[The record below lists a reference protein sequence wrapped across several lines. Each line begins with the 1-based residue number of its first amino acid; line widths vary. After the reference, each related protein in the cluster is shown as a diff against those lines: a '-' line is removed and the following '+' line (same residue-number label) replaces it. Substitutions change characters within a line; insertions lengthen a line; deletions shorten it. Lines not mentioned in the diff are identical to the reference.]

1 MTYFLFVIKILILAF
16 TLYNFF
22 KNRGAKKP
30 DEKRK
35 EPDIVLEDIPQIKS
49 YKKLL
54 GIKNNF
60 DSASLKQAY
69 RRMAKINHPDL
80 FKTPKDK
87 AKATQKMLKINE
99 AYKVL
104 SEYLQYRECFLQI

>member
-22 KNRGAKKP
+22 KNRGVKKP

-35 EPDIVLEDIPQIKS
+35 EPDIKMKDTHQIKS

-69 RRMAKINHPDL
+69 RKMVKINHPDL

-87 AKATQKMLKINE
+87 AKATQKMMKLNE

-104 SEYLQYRECFLQI
+104 SEYLQYRKICLQV

>member
-1 MTYFLFVIKILILAF
+1 MTYFLFVIKILIIAF

-22 KNRGAKKP
+22 KNRGAKKL

-35 EPDIVLEDIPQIKS
+35 EPDIVLAEIPELKS
-49 YKKLL
+49 YKNLL

-69 RRMAKINHPDL
+69 RKQVKINHPDL

-104 SEYLQYRECFLQI
+104 SEYLQYRECFLQV

>member
-1 MTYFLFVIKILILAF
+1 MTYFLFVIKILIIAF

-22 KNRGAKKP
+22 KNRGAKKL
-30 DEKRK
+30 DEKHNK
-35 EPDIVLEDIPQIKS
+35 PNIVLEEIPQIKS

-69 RRMAKINHPDL
+69 RKMVKINHPDL
-80 FKTPKDK
+80 FKTPGDK
-87 AKATQKMLKINE
+87 AKATQKMIKINE
-99 AYKVL
+99 AYKAL

>member
-1 MTYFLFVIKILILAF
+1 MTYFLFVIKILIIAF

-22 KNRGAKKP
+22 KNRGAKKL

-49 YKKLL
+49 YKNLL
-54 GIKNNF
+54 GIKNNY

-69 RRMAKINHPDL
+69 RKMVKINHPDL

-99 AYKVL
+99 AYQIL
-104 SEYLQYRECFLQI
+104 SEYLVNKKCLQA

>member
-1 MTYFLFVIKILILAF
+1 MIYFLSVVKLLILCF
-16 TLYNFF
+16 TLYHFF
-22 KNRGAKKP
+22 KNREVKKP
-30 DEKRK
+30 YKKRK
-35 EPDIVLEDIPQIKS
+35 KPETVFKENPKLKD
-49 YKKLL
+49 YKHLL
-54 GIKNNF
+54 GIKNQF

-69 RRMAKINHPDL
+69 RKMVKINHPDL

-104 SEYLQYRECFLQI
+104 SEYLQYRKIYLQV

>member
-30 DEKRK
+30 DEKHK
-35 EPDIVLEDIPQIKS
+35 KPDIKLEEISEIKS
-49 YKKLL
+49 YKNLL

-69 RRMAKINHPDL
+69 RKMVKINHPDL
-80 FKTPKDK
+80 FKTPGDK

-104 SEYLQYRECFLQI
+104 SEYLQYRKICLQV

>member
-1 MTYFLFVIKILILAF
+1 MNSLFLFIIKILIIAF

-22 KNRGAKKP
+22 KNHKKT
-30 DEKRK
+30 DRCFSNSEETVEKNSK
-35 EPDIVLEDIPQIKS
+35 IEEYKCLLE
-49 YKKLL
+49 
-54 GIKNNF
+54 IKNNF

-69 RRMAKINHPDL
+69 RRMVKINHPDL
-80 FKTPKDK
+80 FKTPGDK

-104 SEYLQYRECFLQI
+104 SEYLQYRKICLQV

>member
-22 KNRGAKKP
+22 KNRGVKKP

-35 EPDIVLEDIPQIKS
+35 KPETVFKENPKLKD
-49 YKKLL
+49 YKHLL
-54 GIKNNF
+54 GIKNQF

-69 RRMAKINHPDL
+69 RKMVKINHPDL

-87 AKATQKMLKINE
+87 AKATQKMMKLNE
-99 AYKVL
+99 AYKAL